1 MYITLLPG
9 VGVDEAVSDLNE
21 QVNRFNT
28 LGTGTK
34 FEVFNSYL
42 RWAADAADVLT
53 SRVSPED
60 VDRSVLTRRHWTLCG
75 IDPAASGE
83 ITRLVHS
90 ELSERRRDLVRA
102 IDSLTQARERLS
114 ALLGKILV
122 ADTNV
127 YLHHQQPF
135 DEVDWGVLVNAAEHE
150 PIHLI
155 IPILVV
161 DELDRAKRG
170 RNETRARARASLRK
184 LATTFEDPAVPA
196 QLATGTS
203 VTAAHLLL
211 DSAGHKRL
219 ADADSELIDRTVAL
233 TAFAGSPA
241 TVVTFDT
248 GMALRARAAGLRV
261 RHLIDE

>member
-1 MYITLLPG
+1 MTLLPG
-9 VGVDEAVSDLNE
+9 VRVDEAVSDLTE
-21 QVNRFNT
+21 QVNRLNT
-28 LGTGTK
+28 LGSGSK
-34 FEVFNSYL
+34 FEVFDSYL
-42 RWAADAADVLT
+42 RWAADAADVLA

-60 VDRSVLTRRHWTLCG
+60 VEKLVLTRRHWALCG
-75 IDPAASGE
+75 IDPAANGA
-83 ITRLVHS
+83 ITRLVNAEVS
-90 ELSERRRDLVRA
+90 DRRRNLFRA
-102 IDSLTQARERLS
+102 IESLVQAQERWS
-114 ALLGKILV
+114 ALGGKILV

-184 LATTFEDPAVPA
+184 LAMTFEDPDVSA
-196 QLATGTS
+196 QFAAGTS
-203 VTAAHLLL
+203 LTTAHLLL

-219 ADADSELIDRTVAL
+219 ADADSELIDRTFAL
-233 TAFAGSPA
+233 TAFTGSPA

-261 RHLIDE
+261 RHLMDE